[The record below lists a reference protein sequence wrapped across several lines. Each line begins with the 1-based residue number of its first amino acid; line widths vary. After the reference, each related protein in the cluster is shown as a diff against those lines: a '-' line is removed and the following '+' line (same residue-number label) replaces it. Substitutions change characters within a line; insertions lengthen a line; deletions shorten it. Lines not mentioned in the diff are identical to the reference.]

1 MRYMLFIYFSTAGPH
16 DGGILFVIPLELQE
30 IKHQPLPMAQP
41 ETKAPVISIWLFHFR
56 SILRYILFSDFSA
69 NRLHNRDILFAI
81 PLKFQEI
88 KHQPFPMAQP
98 SKAMPCPTKKEGCV
112 IKMVDTFSLK
122 FQRDNR

>member
-1 MRYMLFIYFSTAGPH
+1 MLFIYFSTAGPH

-30 IKHQPLPMAQP
+30 IKHQPLPMTQP

-98 SKAMPCPTKKEGCV
+98 FRINAGSAAASDVQKE
-112 IKMVDTFSLK
+112 
-122 FQRDNR
+122 N

>member
-1 MRYMLFIYFSTAGPH
+1 MLFIYFSTAGPH

-30 IKHQPLPMAQP
+30 IKHQPLPMTQP

-81 PLKFQEI
+81 PLKFSGNKASAISYGTAKQ
-88 KHQPFPMAQP
+88 
-98 SKAMPCPTKKEGCV
+98 SDAMPHKKGRLCYRKWL
-112 IKMVDTFSLK
+112 ILFP
-122 FQRDNR
+122 